1 MLQPQTYL
9 SFGSIGYNLRDNEI
23 ILIQSLLTQE
33 YFETLIPSITNK
45 YIKYNSYDEVEPI
58 ITQVYDNTIPSLD
71 HAIGRK
77 NDPICESKINESIA
91 SSVWKKCFPDN
102 YSEIEYGK
110 LNSCTFNLIIDLI
123 ERKTKKKLQINQ
135 VKNELYEEY
144 KKYIEKYIDKITN
157 ILILEGKKTLGDQLH
172 AGTLSFSSFIYTD
185 NYFLTPFDLWLLVT
199 KYEIPTIFVCQK
211 YILQTKYEKHQ
222 FLAYGD
228 KKDKFAFIVVPG
240 LRPENVPGYKLI
252 QYKESEDDKPKSFII
267 DGQHRI
273 SVVTEYLETKTFE
286 DDILP
291 TKDFQLTVTEI
302 RVGSEADAISYFNKI
317 NNVKPIQFEEDPN
330 LIINTYI
337 VGLEKQFPGK
347 LRIKRPYLSADK
359 LREALR
365 PRINSLKK
373 LSVDDFVTKCKI
385 ENGKMLEELKRDNKM
400 AERMIQLHFA
410 LAWDF
415 KWLDGVLSAQ

>member
-1 MLQPQTYL
+1 MELLHVYAD
-9 SFGSIGYNLRDNEI
+9 GSKLYKMYA
-23 ILIQSLLTQE
+23 SALTR
-33 YFETLIPSITNK
+33 IPIWKGNR
-45 YIKYNSYDEVEPI
+45 IV
-58 ITQVYDNTIPSLD
+58 
-71 HAIGRK
+71 
-77 NDPICESKINESIA
+77 DP
-91 SSVWKKCFPDN
+91 
-102 YSEIEYGK
+102 
-110 LNSCTFNLIIDLI
+110 
-123 ERKTKKKLQINQ
+123 RH
-135 VKNELYEEY
+135 VKNIKESTKPY
-144 KKYIEKYIDKITN
+144 
-157 ILILEGKKTLGDQLH
+157 
-172 AGTLSFSSFIYTD
+172 
-185 NYFLTPFDLWLLVT
+185 LL
-199 KYEIPTIFVCQK
+199 
-211 YILQTKYEKHQ
+211 
-222 FLAYGD
+222 D
-228 KKDKFAFIVVPG
+228 S
-240 LRPENVPGYKLI
+240 GYKLI

-385 ENGKMLEELKRDNKM
+385 ENGKMLEGLKRDNKM

-415 KWLDGVLSAQ
+415 KWLDGVLSAI